1 MHPDLMYA
9 LDLAIMDLDVMDQ
22 FYMTKVVTANEVTRE
37 SKFVDQKSGSVVDVI
52 LPIS

>member
-1 MHPDLMYA
+1 MKPDLMYELA
-9 LDLAIMDLDVMDQ
+9 LATMDLDVMDQ

-37 SKFVDQKSGSVVDVI
+37 SKFGDLKPGSVVDVI